1 MKMMLESP
9 SDRLEIELVALGINL
24 ACNKHNAQLIC
35 EGNGLRLLMRRAL
48 KFKDPLLLKM
58 IRNIS
63 QHDGPS
69 KTQFIVSIWLVLC
82 FGFGNFILYY
92 LATEKASRLLA
103 SNQGTDGFNP
113 FRTKTP
119 KYLSFREKKTLYFI
133 FKLATQISLFSLQI
147 SKT

>member
-1 MKMMLESP
+1 MILWKCDFMEIWFLIRCPFGWIWCITEALDSKFTTKSCLVYPNTFFDHHISHHFQIMKMMLESP

-69 KTQFIVSIWLVLC
+69 KTQFIVSTGC
-82 FGFGNFILYY
+82 YYCLYLFY
-92 LATEKASRLLA
+92 LAT
-103 SNQGTDGFNP
+103 
-113 FRTKTP
+113 
-119 KYLSFREKKTLYFI
+119 
-133 FKLATQISLFSLQI
+133 
-147 SKT
+147 